1 MTGSLPSSGAVLYS
15 ESVALRLK
23 STLDSLECV
32 GIVDSALSSHNLPN
46 LRGSPPRSVIKLP
59 SSANLP
65 SSFALISYTPSCSI
79 LAASYRSNSWPRDI
93 LCSRRDTFSDRRW
106 ETSDSRLRMR
116 RDCIELT
123 RAISRFCRTNL
134 RLTKFQLETH
144 PWNHM
149 VRRRGRTLNLRASR
163 DSVGALD
170 SFSRAMLRRRLQAS
184 VWLFVSN
191 WEKEGGKFSMHNLDS
206 WSPVEYYQKQI

>member
-15 ESVALRLK
+15 ESVALRLI

-32 GIVDSALSSHNLPN
+32 GIVGSAFSWHNLPN
-46 LRGSPPRSVIKLP
+46 FRGSPPNSVTKLP

-65 SSFALISYTPSCSI
+65 SNFALISCTPLCSI

-134 RLTKFQLETH
+134 RLTKFELETH
-144 PWNHM
+144 PWNHW
-149 VRRRGRTLNLRASR
+149 RGRTPNLRASR

-170 SFSRAMLRRRLQAS
+170 SFSRAMLRRRLQALAGQRLT
-184 VWLFVSN
+184 VRL
-191 WEKEGGKFSMHNLDS
+191 ELRDGGWKTLDA
-206 WSPVEYYQKQI
+206 EFG

>member
-1 MTGSLPSSGAVLYS
+1 MAGSLPSSGAVLYS
-15 ESVALRLK
+15 KSVVALRLK

-32 GIVDSALSSHNLPN
+32 GIVGSAFSTHDLPN
-46 LRGSPPRSVIKLP
+46 LRGKPPKSVIKPP
-59 SSANLP
+59 SSANLV
-65 SSFALISYTPSCSI
+65 SNFALISYTPSCSI

-144 PWNHM
+144 PWNQWWEA
-149 VRRRGRTLNLRASR
+149 REASPRTY
-163 DSVGALD
+163 GHP
-170 SFSRAMLRRRLQAS
+170 
-184 VWLFVSN
+184 
-191 WEKEGGKFSMHNLDS
+191 EI
-206 WSPVEYYQKQI
+206 P